1 MTITPVEVLALTDGG
16 RMEVTHE
23 GEVSHPRVKHPWKV
37 VRYHYYAPDGSYRHS
52 DTYLEGARGGFYY
65 LRPYLGDDNGARQM
79 ISMKSGGAYRIQGN
93 AVKVIE
99 VAGIIEF
106 LK

>member
-1 MTITPVEVLALTDGG
+1 MTTTLVEVLTTSDGG
-16 RMEVTHE
+16 RMEVTRD
-23 GEVSHPRVKHPWKV
+23 GEISHPRVKTPWTV
-37 VRYHYYAPDGSYRHS
+37 VRHHYFTADGTYKHS

-65 LRPYLGDDNGARQM
+65 LRPYLGQDTGRRQM
-79 ISMKSGGAYRIQGN
+79 VSMKSGGNYRIKGN
-93 AVKVIE
+93 PVEVIE